1 MVNNVKKYFK
11 IFQFLA
17 KFLSRNANAHTDEK
31 NFCCKIFCLLKKL
44 DGANMTYDNVCV
56 QKLIFSSKLK
66 ILLLKTNFFK
76 HKPTHLILLPS
87 NFSNKQKI
95 LQQNFFS

>member
-1 MVNNVKKYFK
+1 MHMDTNVMVNNVKKYFK

-56 QKLIFSSKLK
+56 QKLIFRSLCFGNDTVLAS
-66 ILLLKTNFFK
+66 
-76 HKPTHLILLPS
+76 
-87 NFSNKQKI
+87 
-95 LQQNFFS
+95 